1 MDIYNN
7 LKHHTT
13 KSSAP
18 QGKRASFPLG
28 IFQKKWKPGDPN
40 PNSNHIMTN
49 TNTDW
54 TESTDTGCEP
64 QPDQPTINT
73 SGGWVRPTRAGW
85 ALPADKPLEDDDA
98 AGLGQTMAAPKMKP
112 VRSGLFKKKNSTIN
126 SRDAAKKYG
135 GQFIFK

>member
-1 MDIYNN
+1 MDYYNN
-7 LKHHTT
+7 LRHHTT

-28 IFQKKWKPGDPN
+28 MFQKKSQSGD
-40 PNSNHIMTN
+40 PNSNHIVTN
-49 TNTDW
+49 TNTGW
-54 TESTDTGCEP
+54 TESTETGCEP

-85 ALPADKPLEDDDA
+85 ALPADKPLENDVA
-98 AGLGQTMAAPKMKP
+98 AGLGQTMAGPKTKP
-112 VRSGLFKKKNSTIN
+112 VRAGLFKKKNSTIT
-126 SRDAAKKYG
+126 SRDAVKKYG